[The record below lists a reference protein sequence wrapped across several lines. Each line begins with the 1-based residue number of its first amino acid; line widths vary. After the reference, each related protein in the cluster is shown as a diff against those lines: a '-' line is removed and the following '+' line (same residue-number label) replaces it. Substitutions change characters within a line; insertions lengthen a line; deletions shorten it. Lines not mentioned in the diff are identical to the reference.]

1 MVLDPEARRLR
12 AKQVGMLMQAYR
24 RAYSAKG
31 NTKRLSQEGLL
42 LLMGEKD
49 SKYLDRYDRSTVARW
64 ESGEIR
70 PNRER
75 LEVFGR
81 ALNLSPIEIEGM
93 TRLAGLDPDDVRP
106 AGETR
111 GLVEPANAD
120 EAVSVDT
127 LEHHGPE
134 EVPTAAGGDDS
145 PSYAGYAMRYA
156 FSRFLLPGSCV
167 ALAGYFLASL
177 GWNSSFM
184 LAVYVGAAMCLLT
197 AQGFARLRRADSLGE
212 LLFVTVFFQLSIPV
226 LHAPLTGMD
235 AYGLYSLGDF
245 AGTSI
250 PFTLSLVA
258 NLFVAMVAGLM
269 FDFLWRWQYS
279 GPAGGKSAYS
289 RAAWIVLPPIA
300 FVYACLLAFSNVGFW
315 IVGLGLFTLLAGVF
329 TTLVV
334 LRDKDVSIGEWDRK
348 FLLCTA
354 VTVTIV
360 LSALGLAAVLATY
373 LQPSLYA
380 VSEQGLFYSWDID
393 FDALGYP
400 QDEYF
405 ERSRLAVAW
414 ASLTTLAYMVI
425 VIGGKMIVTIY
436 RLDGGDSSIPAAA
449 AAVAPVEDSLLQRT
463 KRRSRVDA
471 RYWAGW
477 IAGHRIFQPLR
488 NRTRSLSN
496 CQERAHPISEPL
508 ERS

>member
-1 MVLDPEARRLR
+1 MALDPEARRLR
-12 AKQVGMLMQAYR
+12 AKQVGLLMQAYR

-31 NTKRLSQEGLL
+31 KAKRLSQEGLL
-42 LLMGEKD
+42 LLMGEAD

-75 LEVFGR
+75 IEVFGR
-81 ALNLSPIEIEGM
+81 ALDLSPIEIDGLIS
-93 TRLAGLDPDDVRP
+93 LAGLEPDD
-106 AGETR
+106 AGLAAER
-111 GLVEPANAD
+111 RSLAEPANAD
-120 EAVSVDT
+120 EAVSADT
-127 LEHHGPE
+127 LEHAGPE
-134 EVPTAAGGDDS
+134 EVATVAGGDDS
-145 PSYAGYAMRYA
+145 PPPAGYAMRYA

-197 AQGFARLRRADSLGE
+197 AQGFLRLRRADNLGE
-212 LLFVTVFFQLSIPV
+212 LLFVTVFFQLSIPL
-226 LHAPLTGMD
+226 LHAPLTRMD
-235 AYGLYSLGDF
+235 TYGLYSIGDF

-250 PFTLSLVA
+250 PFTLSLIA
-258 NLFVAMVAGLM
+258 NLLVAMVAGLM

-400 QDEYF
+400 ADEYF
-405 ERSRLAVAW
+405 ERSRLAVVW

-425 VIGGKMIVTIY
+425 VIGGKLIVTIY
-436 RLDGGDSSIPAAA
+436 RLDGGDSSLPAAA
-449 AAVAPVEDSLLQRT
+449 AAVAPVEDSLPQRT

>member
-1 MVLDPEARRLR
+1 MLDTESRRLR

-24 RAYSAKG
+24 RAYSANGKA
-31 NTKRLSQEGLL
+31 KRISQEGLL
-42 LLMGEKD
+42 DLMGEAD

-75 LEVFGR
+75 IEVFGR
-81 ALNLSPIEIEGM
+81 ALDLSLTEIDGLIS
-93 TRLAGLDPDDVRP
+93 LAGLEPDDSG
-106 AGETR
+106 ATAETQH
-111 GLVEPANAD
+111 LAEQANAQKGP
-120 EAVSVDT
+120 SVDK
-127 LEHHGPE
+127 LEDTIQKE
-134 EVPTAAGGDDS
+134 TATTPGGDES
-145 PSYAGYAMRYA
+145 AHYAGYAMRYA

-167 ALAGYFLASL
+167 AIVGYFLASL

-197 AQGFARLRRADSLGE
+197 AHGFSRLRRADNLGE
-212 LLFVTVFFQLSIPV
+212 LLFVTVFFQLSIPL
-226 LHAPLTGMD
+226 LHAPLTRMD
-235 AYGLYSLGDF
+235 TYGLYSLGDF

-250 PFTLSLVA
+250 PFTLSLIA
-258 NLFVAMVAGLM
+258 NLLVAMVAGLM

-279 GPAGGKSAYS
+279 GPAGGKSAY

-300 FVYACLLAFSNVGFW
+300 FVYAFLLAFSNVGFW
-315 IVGLGLFTLLAGVF
+315 IVGLGLFTLLACVF
-329 TTLVV
+329 TTLVI

-354 VTVTIV
+354 VAVTIV
-360 LSALGLAAVLATY
+360 LSALGLAAILVTY

-380 VSEQGLFYSWDID
+380 VSDQGLFYSWDID

-400 QDEYF
+400 ADEYF
-405 ERSRLAVAW
+405 ERSRLAVVW

-425 VIGGKMIVTIY
+425 VIGGKLIVTIY
-436 RLDGGDSSIPAAA
+436 RLDGGDSSLPAAA
-449 AAVAPVEDSLLQRT
+449 AAVVQVEDSLPQRT

-471 RYWAGW
+471 RYWRGW
-477 IAGHRIFQPLR
+477 LAGHRIFQPLR